1 MIPFDC
7 DLISF
12 LWSTAMVLFAS
23 KAQLRKN
30 IRPLPVQYEREF
42 LQDTALSEAQR
53 KYIAPIDAELRNL
66 GYLPFYTLKVT
77 NYTSN
82 LVRGY
87 LNPVDCASCTLTI
100 VEVRIKVRNTENLR
114 TSHVVNFT
122 TRFTNGKELVTR
134 NMTNKSVMDAPD
146 YKIMQECHNITSLAT
161 LKKRHDGK
169 SASLGA
175 VPLPPP
181 RSIESAVDEFNKEHE
196 RFCAHQVRNGVL
208 RFNDEGTAYLMTE
221 KVFNRGIQNY
231 FNPFAKRLSLAEILF
246 SALVGAVLPLYGILR
261 LAPMMSERVPPGAPA
276 LFDPQHMVILFCYA
290 LTGVIL
296 GLITESQSYIW
307 VMIIT
312 YIPAHLI
319 SGWTFGGLPYS
330 SVAFLVSFYVC
341 REKRK
346 HLAILQAR

>member
-7 DLISF
+7 DLFSF
-12 LWSTAMVLFAS
+12 LWSTATVLFAS
-23 KAQLRKN
+23 KTHLRKN
-30 IRPLPVQYEREF
+30 VRPLPVQYEREF
-42 LQDTALSEAQR
+42 LQDSSLTEAQR

-77 NYTSN
+77 NCTSN

-87 LNPVDCASCTLTI
+87 SNPVDCASCTLTI
-100 VEVRIKVRNTENLR
+100 VEVRVKVRSTENLR

-122 TRFTNGKELVTR
+122 TRFTDGKELVTR

-146 YKIMQECHNITSLAT
+146 YKIMQECPNITSLAA
-161 LKKRHDGK
+161 LKKRHDAK
-169 SASLGA
+169 SASLG
-175 VPLPPP
+175 VMPLPPP
-181 RSIESAVDEFNKEHE
+181 RTVDSVVVEFNKEHE
-196 RFCAHQVRNGVL
+196 KFCAYQVRNGIL
-208 RFNDEGTAYLMTE
+208 RLNTEGTAYLMTE

-231 FNPFAKRLSLAEILF
+231 FNPFAKRLSLADILF

-261 LAPMMSERVPPGAPA
+261 LAPMVSERFPSGTPT
-276 LFDPQHMVILFCYA
+276 LFDPEHMVILLCYV

-312 YIPAHLI
+312 YVPAHLVA
-319 SGWTFGGLPYS
+319 GWTFGWLPYS

-346 HLAILQAR
+346 HLAILQTR